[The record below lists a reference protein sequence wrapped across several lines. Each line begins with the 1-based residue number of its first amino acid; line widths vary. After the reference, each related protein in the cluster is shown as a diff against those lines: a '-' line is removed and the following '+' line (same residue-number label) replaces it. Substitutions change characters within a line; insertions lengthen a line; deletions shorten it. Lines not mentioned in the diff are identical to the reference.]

1 MPCLGF
7 SDNFP
12 FFFFFV
18 CKIWHISPILYSIQ
32 TDLNNQLA
40 ELEEAQLAI
49 DSKRPG
55 TSHSAAFNDG
65 TESEEGEGGGG
76 RGGVSGV
83 AYEEFIV

>member
-1 MPCLGF
+1 MPCSDF
-7 SDNFP
+7 SHKFLQNLTC
-12 FFFFFV
+12 V
-18 CKIWHISPILYSIQ
+18 SSILYFVQ

-49 DSKRPG
+49 DKRPG
-55 TSHSAAFNDG
+55 TSHSRVTFNDG

-83 AYEEFIV
+83 AYEEFVV